1 MIAEETREIIDVCRR
16 FAARRLGPHALDA
29 DLNGGREW
37 LLSVWKE
44 SESIGI
50 TALVIPEG
58 NGGSGQSDWCCGIV
72 LDILSSECA
81 GAASL
86 FLHHYTAC
94 RAISAA
100 GGSDFFPMLVD
111 VREQTPPIATVI
123 FPSDMDDR
131 RLIIR
136 QEGDKLFLCG
146 KSPLVGN
153 ATLARFFLV
162 FAYEDADGDDMTC
175 ILMDRQSQD
184 IPCGEKAG
192 LPGLKVNPFA
202 PLIIENREVA
212 PERIIGRR
220 GEGKGLYEE
229 TLDLYHGLI
238 AASAMGAARSAY
250 AKALNYAGDRYQFGT
265 MIIHHQEIQRML
277 GNMLAKLAVGTS
289 SYMAA
294 LGGEE
299 YGVAYGTPE
308 NRFAKIFCTDAAL
321 EIAIDAVQIH
331 GGYGYMHDYGVEKIM
346 RDVKVLQLL
355 GGSNPVL
362 SIKSIRDITN

>member
-1 MIAEETREIIDVCRR
+1 MIAAETREIIDVCRK
-16 FAARRLGPHALDA
+16 FASRRLGPHALDA

-37 LLSVWKE
+37 LLSEWRE

-50 TALVIPEG
+50 TALVIPEEE
-58 NGGSGQSDWCCGIV
+58 GGAGQSDWCCGLV
-72 LDILSSECA
+72 LDTLSSECA

-100 GGSDFFPMLVD
+100 GESNFFPMLAD
-111 VREQTPPIATVI
+111 AGKQPASIATVI

-136 QEGDKLFLCG
+136 QEGQKLLLRG

-153 ATLARFFLV
+153 ATFARFFLV
-162 FAYEDADGDDMTC
+162 FAYEDGDTDGVTC
-175 ILMDRQSQD
+175 ILIDRQSQD
-184 IPCGEKAG
+184 IPCGEEAG

-202 PLIIENREVA
+202 PLIFEDVEIS
-212 PERIIGRR
+212 PERIIGKR
-220 GEGKGLYEE
+220 GEGRNLCTK
-229 TLDLYHGLI
+229 TLDIYHGFI
-238 AASAMGAARSAY
+238 AACAMGAARSAY
-250 AKALNYAGDRYQFGT
+250 GKALNYAGDRYQFGA
-265 MIIHHQEIQRML
+265 MIIRHQEIQRML
-277 GNMLAKLAVGTS
+277 GNMLTKLAVGTS

-299 YGVAYGTPE
+299 CGVVHGTPR

-321 EIAIDAVQIH
+321 EIAMDAVQIH

-355 GGSNPVL
+355 GGSNPML
-362 SIKSIRDITN
+362 SIKSIQDITN